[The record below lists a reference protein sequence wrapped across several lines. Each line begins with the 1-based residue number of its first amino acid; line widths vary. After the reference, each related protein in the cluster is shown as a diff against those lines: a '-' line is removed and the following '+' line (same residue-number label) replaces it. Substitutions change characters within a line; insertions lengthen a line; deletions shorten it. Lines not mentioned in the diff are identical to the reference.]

1 MAPPSAPKATPTV
14 NFPRER
20 QKARGTDPH
29 VPQIITWGLEN
40 CGPPS
45 QFADSKFRGCGAK
58 YNGERLLAHLPFLFF
73 MC

>member
-1 MAPPSAPKATPTV
+1 MAPPSAPKATPKV

-45 QFADSKFRGCGAK
+45 QFQIRNLEGAVLNIMGRG
-58 YNGERLLAHLPFLFF
+58 YWHIFHFFFF